1 MKIQNRTQEELVMKT
16 KVNNDKEVIMTTQNK
31 TQNELVMDKQ
41 YTKNI
46 NNNTF
51 GNDFWWDN
59 DECEKSVSNSKGRQF
74 IFNDEL
80 VDVKIWLDK
89 YMGSDLLY
97 RWLIEQTEGK
107 SEKTFTYQ
115 EITEKIS
122 EFRIEMDKR
131 LTWEEENI
139 GEVQ

>member
-1 MKIQNRTQEELVMKT
+1 MN
-16 KVNNDKEVIMTTQNK
+16 
-31 TQNELVMDKQ
+31 KQ
-41 YTKNI
+41 YTENI

-59 DECEKSVSNSKGRQF
+59 DECERSVSNSKGRQF

-89 YMGSDLLY
+89 WMGSDLLY
-97 RWLIEQTEGK
+97 RWLIEQTKENK
-107 SEKTFTYQ
+107 DRTFTYQ
-115 EITEKIS
+115 QITEKIS

-131 LTWEEENI
+131 TTWEEENI
-139 GEVQ
+139 GDVQ

>member
-1 MKIQNRTQEELVMKT
+1 M
-16 KVNNDKEVIMTTQNK
+16 NNK
-31 TQNELVMDKQ
+31 
-41 YTKNI
+41 YTEYI

-139 GEVQ
+139 EEVK

>member
-1 MKIQNRTQEELVMKT
+1 MN
-16 KVNNDKEVIMTTQNK
+16 
-31 TQNELVMDKQ
+31 KQ
-41 YTKNI
+41 YTENI

-89 YMGSDLLY
+89 CMGSDLLY
-97 RWLIEQTEGK
+97 RWLILKTEGK

>member
-1 MKIQNRTQEELVMKT
+1 M
-16 KVNNDKEVIMTTQNK
+16 NNK
-31 TQNELVMDKQ
+31 
-41 YTKNI
+41 YTEYI

-97 RWLIEQTEGK
+97 RWLIEQTKENK
-107 SEKTFTYQ
+107 CRTFTYQ
-115 EITEKIS
+115 EITEKII
-122 EFRIEMDKR
+122 EFEIEMDKR

-139 GEVQ
+139 GKVQ

>member
-1 MKIQNRTQEELVMKT
+1 MGGEIM
-16 KVNNDKEVIMTTQNK
+16 NNK
-31 TQNELVMDKQ
+31 
-41 YTKNI
+41 YTEYI

-51 GNDFWWDN
+51 GNELWWDN
-59 DECEKSVSNSKGRQF
+59 DEVKKSVSNSKGRQF
-74 IFNDEL
+74 LFFDDFVEM
-80 VDVKIWLDK
+80 KIWLEK
-89 YMGSDLLY
+89 EMGSDLFY
-97 RWLIEQTEGK
+97 KWLILQTEGK

-139 GEVQ
+139 GEV

>member
-1 MKIQNRTQEELVMKT
+1 M
-16 KVNNDKEVIMTTQNK
+16 NNK
-31 TQNELVMDKQ
+31 
-41 YTKNI
+41 YTEYI

-51 GNDFWWDN
+51 GNELWWDN
-59 DECEKSVSNSKGRQF
+59 DEVKKSVSNSKGRQF

-139 GEVQ
+139 EEVK

>member
-1 MKIQNRTQEELVMKT
+1 MN
-16 KVNNDKEVIMTTQNK
+16 
-31 TQNELVMDKQ
+31 KQ
-41 YTKNI
+41 YTENI

-97 RWLIEQTEGK
+97 RWLIEQTKENK
-107 SEKTFTYQ
+107 DRTFTYQ
-115 EITEKIS
+115 QITEKIS

-139 GEVQ
+139 VEVQY

>member
-1 MKIQNRTQEELVMKT
+1 MN
-16 KVNNDKEVIMTTQNK
+16 
-31 TQNELVMDKQ
+31 KQ
-41 YTKNI
+41 YTENI

-97 RWLIEQTEGK
+97 RWLIEQTKENK
-107 SEKTFTYQ
+107 DRTFTYQ
-115 EITEKIS
+115 QITEKIS

-139 GEVQ
+139 GKVQ

>member
-1 MKIQNRTQEELVMKT
+1 M
-16 KVNNDKEVIMTTQNK
+16 NK
-31 TQNELVMDKQ
+31 K
-41 YTKNI
+41 YTEYI

-51 GNDFWWDN
+51 GNKLSWIYDDY
-59 DECEKSVSNSKGRQF
+59 DEKYLPRENGQLFLFLYDCDYLNLE
-74 IFNDEL
+74 
-80 VDVKIWLDK
+80 IWLDK
-89 YMGSDLLY
+89 EMGSEMFY
-97 RWLIEQTEGK
+97 KWLVKNTTKYGVGILGEETREDV
-107 SEKTFTYQ
+107 SLTYQ

>member
-1 MKIQNRTQEELVMKT
+1 MN
-16 KVNNDKEVIMTTQNK
+16 
-31 TQNELVMDKQ
+31 KQ
-41 YTKNI
+41 YTENI

-97 RWLIEQTEGK
+97 RWLIEQTKENK
-107 SEKTFTYQ
+107 DRTFTYQ
-115 EITEKIS
+115 QITEKIS

-131 LTWEEENI
+131 TTWEEENI
-139 GEVQ
+139 GDVQ

>member
-1 MKIQNRTQEELVMKT
+1 MN
-16 KVNNDKEVIMTTQNK
+16 
-31 TQNELVMDKQ
+31 KQ
-41 YTKNI
+41 YTENI

-97 RWLIEQTEGK
+97 RWLIEQTKENK
-107 SEKTFTYQ
+107 DRTFTYQ
-115 EITEKIS
+115 QITEKIS